1 MDFVCK
7 HCGKSHGIMTI
18 INGETIHL
26 NCLKEIETNE
36 TEIEEVILEE

>member
-7 HCGKSHGIMTI
+7 YCGKSHGIMTI
-18 INGETIHL
+18 INSEIIHL